1 MNSLSGLLR
10 RHPWPTLA
18 VIFLLGAAGTPR
30 TAQAQQ
36 AAILTGRVQTLSGTP
51 VEFATLTL
59 HRAADSVVVKSE
71 FSDAQGTFRLEAG
84 AGGRY
89 LLSAAQV
96 GYERYWSAP
105 VTLPAG
111 GLELPPIV
119 LCPSAATALQEVR
132 VVGQK
137 PLFEHLADR
146 TVVNVDGSPLAAG
159 NTTLDVLSR
168 APGVT
173 VAGDNLA
180 LRGRQG
186 LLVLIDGK
194 RQPMTGSELTDYLRA
209 LPAEQLRSI
218 ELITNPP
225 ASYDAQG
232 GAGIIAIN
240 LKKDQRQGTNGTA
253 NVAYG
258 RGYHGR
264 FTTGLSANYRHN
276 HVNLFGSYT
285 YSDRIR
291 ELPLAAHRDF
301 TQNGQ
306 PLGTSDLD
314 SYNRLR
320 AQAHTWRAGLDYTL
334 SKRTVLGVT
343 ASGLARE
350 AHNVGTND
358 TRFYGPDGALTG
370 VTRAQ
375 SFRDVTTPNA
385 TANLNLR
392 HVLADSSGSG
402 EVTGDV
408 SYATYRTT
416 RHQGLTTVPEGAA
429 PAAGTLLGQQAGRL
443 SIQSAQVDYRQ
454 PLARGRQVELGIKA
468 SAVRTD
474 NDAVFT
480 RTANGQTAVDPT
492 LTNRFRYDETI
503 GAVYASLVQTWAKT
517 KLQLGLRGEQTW
529 ANGRQ
534 DVGHEGFD
542 RRYFQLF
549 LSGSLT
555 RTLSDKHELA
565 LALSRR
571 IDRPGYSALN
581 PFRVYVDA
589 TTYSAGNPDLQP
601 QTSYNWELTHTFR
614 QQFSTSLSYSAT
626 RHSLVDAV
634 QPESATSRLIVQ
646 RPVNLTSQQYYALT
660 LIAPWEPRKGWNLYN
675 TLVAYYSRYVGELA
689 GTMLRQGR
697 PAFSLSTESTV
708 ALPKDWLLEA
718 NASYNSREQLGFIDH
733 WAYGQLSLG
742 AQKSLWA
749 GKGTLKLSVTDLLFT
764 DVTRGR
770 SVYVNYQEQFR
781 ERSDSRAATLSFT
794 YRFGNDQI
802 APARRRT
809 DGAADE
815 KRRAGQ

>member
-1 MNSLSGLLR
+1 M
-10 RHPWPTLA
+10 
-18 VIFLLGAAGTPR
+18 FLLVAGGTPLA
-30 TAQAQQ
+30 AQAQQ
-36 AAILTGRVQTLSGTP
+36 AIALTGRVQSPTGAP

-59 HRAADSVVVKSE
+59 HRAVDSTVVKSE
-71 FSDAQGTFRLEAG
+71 FSDAQGAFRFEVG
-84 AGGRY
+84 AAGRY
-89 LLSAAQV
+89 LVSAAQV

-105 VTLPAG
+105 VALPAD
-111 GLELPPIV
+111 GLELPPIA
-119 LCPSAATALQEVR
+119 LRPSAATSLQEVR
-132 VVGQK
+132 VVGRK
-137 PLFEHLADR
+137 PQFERLADR

-180 LRGRQG
+180 LRGKQG
-186 LLVLIDGK
+186 LLVIIDGK
-194 RQPMTGSELTDYLRA
+194 RQPLTGAELADYLRA
-209 LPAEQLRSI
+209 LPAEQVRSI

-240 LKKDQRQGTNGTA
+240 LKKDQRQGTNGSA

-264 FTTGLSANYRHN
+264 FTTGLSVNYQRN
-276 HVNLFGSYT
+276 KVNLFGSYA
-285 YSDRIR
+285 YSDRTR
-291 ELPLAAHRDF
+291 QLPLTAHRDF
-301 TQNGQ
+301 AQGGQ

-314 SYNRLR
+314 SHNRLR

-334 SKRTVLGVT
+334 SKRTVIGVT

-350 AHNVGTND
+350 AHNAGAND
-358 TRFYGPDGALTG
+358 TRFYGPDGGLTG
-370 VTRAQ
+370 VTRVQ

-385 TANLNLR
+385 AANLNLR
-392 HVLADSSGSG
+392 HVLANSSASG
-402 EVTGDV
+402 EVSGDV
-408 SYATYRTT
+408 SYADYRTT
-416 RHQGLTTVPEGAA
+416 RHQGLTTVPEGTA
-429 PAAGTLLGQQAGRL
+429 PAPSTLLGHQTGRL
-443 SIQSAQVDYRQ
+443 IIQSAQVDYRQ
-454 PLARGRQVELGIKA
+454 PLAHGRQLELGVKA
-468 SAVRTD
+468 SAVRAD

-480 RTANGQTAVDPT
+480 RTAGGQTAVDPT
-492 LTNRFRYDETI
+492 LTNRFLYDETI
-503 GAVYASLVQTWAKT
+503 GAAYASVAQTWPKT
-517 KLQLGLRGEQTW
+517 KLQVGLRGEQTW
-529 ANGRQ
+529 ASGRQ

-549 LSGSLT
+549 PSGSLT

-565 LALSRR
+565 VALSRR
-571 IDRPGYSALN
+571 IDRPGYGALN

-589 TTYSAGNPDLQP
+589 TTYSAGNPDLRP
-601 QTSYNWELTHTFR
+601 QTSYNLELTHTFQ
-614 QQFSTSLSYSAT
+614 QQFSTSLSYSTT
-626 RHSLVDAV
+626 RHPLVDAV

-646 RPVNLTSQQYYALT
+646 RPVNLTTQQYYALT
-660 LIAPWEPRKGWNLYN
+660 LTAPWEPRKGCNLYN

-689 GTMLRQGR
+689 GTTLHQGR
-697 PAFSLSTESTV
+697 PAFSLSTEGTV

-742 AQKSLWA
+742 AQKSVWA
-749 GKGTLKLSVTDLLFT
+749 GKGTLKISVSDVLFT

-770 SVYVNYQEQFR
+770 STYANYQERFR
-781 ERSDSRAATLSFT
+781 ERSDSRAATLSFA
-794 YRFGNDQI
+794 YRFGNEQV